1 MRSPRKSVA
10 VNTSRT
16 TWVTRALWLT
26 LLLTLGDCM
35 AAALSGQPEL
45 AVWVGGVTLWFL
57 WGAGLLCS
65 LIQTPV
71 ALTALRICAPLPIL
85 LGLAAVAIASPTLP
99 SPLGWAGLAT
109 ATLLVVLVFTA
120 ELGDGFVNGSSYGDE
135 RRMALR
141 PSAAVLFGA
150 VELVWLLTVCP
161 LLAAVW
167 MLATANWIAAGI
179 LAVLGSLS
187 FWLGWRTL
195 YRLSQRWVVFVPAGM
210 TLVDPSVLAEP
221 TLFRRDTITRLGP
234 APEDSA
240 ARDLSSGASGLILQV
255 DLNLPAPLLPLAGR
269 SGIAEPVEVTSALI
283 APTRPGALLA
293 EAERRGIAVQR
304 L

>member
-1 MRSPRKSVA
+1 
-10 VNTSRT
+10 
-16 TWVTRALWLT
+16 
-26 LLLTLGDCM
+26 M

-167 MLATANWIAAGI
+167 MLASANWIAAGTGR
-179 LAVLGSLS
+179 VETGHSLRS
-187 FWLGWRTL
+187 RAKFSRFASS
-195 YRLSQRWVVFVPAGM
+195 RA
-210 TLVDPSVLAEP
+210 
-221 TLFRRDTITRLGP
+221 RRR
-234 APEDSA
+234 
-240 ARDLSSGASGLILQV
+240 
-255 DLNLPAPLLPLAGR
+255 APLARAWHCHRGQH
-269 SGIAEPVEVTSALI
+269 GIFARPYFNAVAA
-283 APTRPGALLA
+283 AP
-293 EAERRGIAVQR
+293 
-304 L
+304 